1 MFIMNHNLKVFYIK
15 TRAENFLVEALNY
28 TTLYHI
34 AYKLHYI
41 AALMIFQFN
50 LNYKFKT
57 LSSISNITNFFKVGC
72 SYVFKVCMK
81 NTAKRV

>member
-1 MFIMNHNLKVFYIK
+1 MK
-15 TRAENFLVEALNY
+15 TRADNFLVEALNY

-41 AALMIFQFN
+41 AVLMIFQFN

-57 LSSISNITNFFKVGC
+57 LSRISNITKSFKVEC
-72 SYVFKVCMK
+72 SYISKVCMK